1 MLPIPRSPSEAAV
14 LATSTS
20 SPSPPGTAWRPVVP
34 ASPAIDQGLKWKYHN
49 YIHSV
54 YNYNNI
60 LYICIYIYVC
70 MYIIT
75 IFWQCIIYW
84 LVVEP
89 PLWKIWVKVS
99 WDDDIPNWMEK
110 SNMFQTTNQC
120 IYMYVAGTFG
130 MYFVPLHTSMYN
142 YIYYTILETTF

>member
-60 LYICIYIYVC
+60 LYIYIYIYICMYVC
-70 MYIIT
+70 MY
-75 IFWQCIIYW
+75 
-84 LVVEP
+84 V
-89 PLWKIWVKVS
+89 
-99 WDDDIPNWMEK
+99 
-110 SNMFQTTNQC
+110 
-120 IYMYVAGTFG
+120 
-130 MYFVPLHTSMYN
+130 YN
-142 YIYYTILETTF
+142 YNILTVYNILVGG